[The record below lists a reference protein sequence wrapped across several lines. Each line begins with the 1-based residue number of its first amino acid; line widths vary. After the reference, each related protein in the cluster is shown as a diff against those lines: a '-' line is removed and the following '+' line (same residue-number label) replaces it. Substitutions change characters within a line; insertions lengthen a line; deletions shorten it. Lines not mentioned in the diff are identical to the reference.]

1 MYKRELCVVIVLVR
15 LVIIIIIAVY
25 LFEIFLPIF
34 VVSRVLMIIN
44 FQIHW
49 YVKELFKQIPYSQ
62 IIKRNSIHTACYL
75 TISKLCSSFLLFF
88 RD

>member
-49 YVKELFKQIPYSQ
+49 YVNELFKQIPCSQ
-62 IIKRNSIHTACYL
+62 IIVKRNSIHTTCYL
-75 TISKLCSSFLLFF
+75 TISKLCSSFSFVL
-88 RD
+88 